1 MKNRFIYTLAIF
13 LFANL
18 ANAQD
23 ADDEILDVLS
33 AQEME
38 RQIQSRQKIE
48 RIQGVEHEAPAL
60 EYSPPS
66 GDSVADLI
74 ARLNYM
80 EEEMRNLNGQIANLQ
95 HELKNVSTRVD
106 ESSKLITE
114 SEKYVARPGD
124 VNDKYVIKV
133 DGAEVQ
139 AGEEAEV
146 EDLAVKEEEDFNA
159 AISKISAQN
168 LADAKMSFSE
178 FIANYPESEKLADSY
193 FWLGEISMD
202 EAQYKESALN
212 YLKSY
217 KADKQGK
224 RAEEAL
230 LKSSTAL
237 GKLGKKEEACNN
249 LTTLKNMEGLQD
261 LIKEQATSEAIKLGC
276 K

>member
-1 MKNRFIYTLAIF
+1 MKNRFIYILAIF

-18 ANAQD
+18 AHAQD
-23 ADDEILDVLS
+23 VDDEVLDVLT

-38 RQIQSRQKIE
+38 KQIQARQKIE
-48 RIQGVEHEAPAL
+48 KLQGVENDAPAL

-66 GDSVADLI
+66 GNSVADLI
-74 ARLNYM
+74 ARLDYM

-95 HELKNVSTRVD
+95 NELKNVSTKVE

-114 SEKYVARPGD
+114 SEKYVTRTGD

-133 DGAEVQ
+133 DGAEAQ
-139 AGEEAEV
+139 
-146 EDLAVKEEEDFNA
+146 EDPAIKEEEDFNA
-159 AISKISAQN
+159 AVSKISSQN
-168 LADAKMSFSE
+168 LDDAKKAFAE
-178 FIANYPESEKLADSY
+178 FIANYPKSEKLADAY

-212 YLKSY
+212 YLKSS

-224 RAEEAL
+224 RADEAM

-237 GKLGKKEEACNN
+237 GKLGKKEEACRN
-249 LTTLKNMEGLQD
+249 LSTLKNMEGLQD
-261 LIKEQATSEAIKLGC
+261 LIKEQANSEAIKLGC